1 MMLRS
6 TSLAGGLIVM
16 IAMAVFTASAGMP
29 VPSAPEIGK
38 PAPGFTLTDI
48 TGASHQL
55 SDFKGKTVVLEWTN
69 PNCPFVQR
77 VYRDGIMTAVQKEY
91 AQKGVVWLVVNSTNT
106 NHRDFLAPEVLKEK
120 FASWKAGFTAL
131 LMDSDGKV
139 GKLYDAKT
147 TPHMFVIDKN
157 GSLVYNG
164 AIDDDPR
171 GENDTKLNY
180 VSDVLNAL
188 LAGKPVATSVT
199 KPYGCSVKY

>member
-1 MMLRS
+1 
-6 TSLAGGLIVM
+6 M

-131 LMDSDGKV
+131 LMDSEMPRPRRTC
-139 GKLYDAKT
+139 LSSTRMAHLCT
-147 TPHMFVIDKN
+147 TAPSTTTRAVKMTRSSI
-157 GSLVYNG
+157 
-164 AIDDDPR
+164 
-171 GENDTKLNY
+171 
-180 VSDVLNAL
+180 
-188 LAGKPVATSVT
+188 TSA
-199 KPYGCSVKY
+199 PS